1 MGSPMDKPIS
11 PNIHKILSPNI
22 SASPPKYPNPCAI
35 FGRLPGQH
43 WSQTDRGRGGLWGA
57 WAVVPSET
65 IVKNLGFIIKH
76 GETTTKSNAIL
87 AIWGKTKRW
96 WPVTVGLLTSY
107 HIGFMEVSTIKK
119 RDMNRDINQQERG
132 YFIGYY
138 GPMGISW
145 HIIRFVET
153 AMGLEL
159 WNSSALDAT
168 MEMRETRA
176 ALLKLLLKVS
186 LRNEEDMSGAAAG
199 QQHLFLNS
207 DLECPRRCWAKA
219 NPQNWYYLVR
229 EEFCTPFLGS
239 IFLGGCRSFF
249 RQSGGCYQIH
259 KTRSQHTWT
268 STFVGH
274 ADRFQRSP

>member
-76 GETTTKSNAIL
+76 GETTTKSDAIL

-107 HIGFMEVSTIKK
+107 HIGFMEVSTINK

-138 GPMGISW
+138 GPLGISSDLSRQPW
-145 HIIRFVET
+145 AWSCGIRW
-153 AMGLEL
+153 M
-159 WNSSALDAT
+159 ALDAT

-186 LRNEEDMSGAAAG
+186 LRDEEDMSGAAAG

-207 DLECPRRCWAKA
+207 DECPRRCWAKA
-219 NPQNWYYLVR
+219 NPQNG
-229 EEFCTPFLGS
+229 T
-239 IFLGGCRSFF
+239 I
-249 RQSGGCYQIH
+249 
-259 KTRSQHTWT
+259 
-268 STFVGH
+268 
-274 ADRFQRSP
+274 